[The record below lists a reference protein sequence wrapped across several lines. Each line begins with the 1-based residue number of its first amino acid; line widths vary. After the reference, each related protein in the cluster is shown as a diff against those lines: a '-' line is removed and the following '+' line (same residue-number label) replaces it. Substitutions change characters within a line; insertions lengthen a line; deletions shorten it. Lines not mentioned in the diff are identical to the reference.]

1 MVLLVL
7 LCAMGGQARA
17 QAVPAVQTAAPLLMA
32 ETAQPL
38 TLAQAQA
45 AHQAGDFKAALRGS
59 LGLNS
64 PAYWMLLEVDNPS
77 STPQLMHYRIGMS
90 WLDRIDLFVV
100 NRASGKATTTHT
112 RLGDD
117 LPGALHVVPGLGQV
131 VPVLLQ
137 PGPNA
142 LWVRVHTPDPLLLT
156 PQLLTPDQLA
166 ATQRTHSY
174 GYGALYGYIAALAI
188 FFGLLWLGLGMS
200 SNSGY
205 SVYLLSFIALN
216 IGYTGHGWAM
226 LWSDMVGLQRYVNLL
241 LMAMF
246 GSTSLV
252 FGVRY
257 LGLSQSHPA
266 LARVLLMGAV
276 AGLVAV
282 PVCALLDVHAV
293 AVPVAFVYT
302 LVATTFPVVLGT
314 LVVAEARGRDVSA
327 NFYLAAILWGLG
339 GAGVTTMTVW
349 GLLPFS
355 NTGFHAL
362 EFGVAAE
369 ATLLALGLA
378 NQIRERERGHAQV
391 RALAGTDPLTGLPNR
406 RAFDQRAQ
414 YAWTQSSHRVQPL
427 AALIMDIDHFK
438 AINDQRGHAAGD
450 DCLRWL
456 ASQILDCCRA
466 SDIPVRWG
474 GDEFVVLLP
483 DLGTEPAVQVA
494 ERIRALVAQG
504 TAAQGGG
511 LQLSVGVATRGP
523 HTPDLATLLEAADQ
537 ALLAA
542 KRAGRNQVV
551 VAPARFPDSTPARM
565 RP

>member
-1 MVLLVL
+1 
-7 LCAMGGQARA
+7 
-17 QAVPAVQTAAPLLMA
+17 MA
-32 ETAQPL
+32 ETGPRL
-38 TLAQAQA
+38 SLPQAQA
-45 AHQAGDFKAALRGS
+45 LLEAGAFKPTLRGS

-64 PAYWMLLEVDNPS
+64 PAYWMLLEVNHPGS
-77 STPQLMHYRIGMS
+77 VALPMHYRVGMS
-90 WLDRIDLFVV
+90 WLDRIDLFVE
-100 NRASGKATTTHT
+100 SGLGERATTPHVTAHI

-117 LPGALHVVPGLGQV
+117 LPGALHVVAGVGQV

-137 PGPNA
+137 PGLNR

-156 PQLLTPDQLA
+156 PQLLTPEQLA
-166 ATQRTHSY
+166 VAQRNNSY

-188 FFGLLWLGLGMS
+188 FFGLLWLGLGVS

-216 IGYTGHGWAM
+216 IGYTGHGWA
-226 LWSDMVGLQRYVNLL
+226 LIWSEMVDLQRYVNLL
-241 LMAMF
+241 LMALF

-257 LGLSQSHPA
+257 LGLSQSHPV
-266 LARVLLMGAV
+266 LARSLLIGA
-276 AGLVAV
+276 AGGLVAV
-282 PVCALLDVHAV
+282 PACALMDAHAL
-293 AVPVAFVYT
+293 AVQVAFVYT

-314 LVVAEARGRDVSA
+314 LVVVEARGRDVSA

-355 NTGFHAL
+355 STGFHAL

-378 NQIRERERGHAQV
+378 NQIRERESGHAHA
-391 RALAGTDPLTGLPNR
+391 RTLAGTDPLTGLPNR
-406 RAFDQRAQ
+406 RAFDERAQ

-438 AINDQRGHAAGD
+438 TINDQRGHAAGD

-456 ASQILDCCRA
+456 ASQLLQCCRA

-483 DLGTEPAVQVA
+483 DLGAEQAVQVA
-494 ERIRALVAQG
+494 ERVRAL
-504 TAAQGGG
+504 AAQGAEAEGGG
-511 LQLSVGVATRGP
+511 LRLSVGVALRSP
-523 HTPDLATLLEAADQ
+523 HTPDLATLLELADQ

-542 KRAGRNQVV
+542 KRAGRNRVV
-551 VAPARFPDSTPARM
+551 VAPTGVSDMAATRM
-565 RP
+565 QP